1 MYGSQFAV
9 PIINSGSIKAK
20 AMNRQYYFPAC
31 LFLVLF
37 VVGCAQHPIYEVID
51 SQPQGATILWGKT
64 PSELTD
70 SERQT
75 LSSRYAIGDQW
86 ESWCYQAVMAGYLP
100 SKIVCRPDG
109 ETERRIAF
117 ELQAIRTHI
126 TSDPPN
132 AQIYWGRTRDAL
144 TQAGRS
150 TPWTEDRVAI
160 GANYKNWYV
169 QVKKAGYRDSEVRFL
184 PQAIRD
190 RNVHFVLEPV
200 EPTN

>member
-1 MYGSQFAV
+1 
-9 PIINSGSIKAK
+9 
-20 AMNRQYYFPAC
+20 
-31 LFLVLF
+31 
-37 VVGCAQHPIYEVID
+37 
-51 SQPQGATILWGKT
+51 
-64 PSELTD
+64 
-70 SERQT
+70 
-75 LSSRYAIGDQW
+75 
-86 ESWCYQAVMAGYLP
+86 
-100 SKIVCRPDG
+100 
-109 ETERRIAF
+109 
-117 ELQAIRTHI
+117 LQAIRTHI